1 MSYLA
6 RASRFATLSG
16 FERCGELAVGRSA
29 EMQRA
34 GSTPA
39 GKGGARKDR
48 QEQEV
53 NVQVLLRCRP
63 AEPEEAAK
71 QPQIV
76 NCSEYNREVS
86 VSQTAS
92 SRPIART
99 YHFDRVFGPECGQDA
114 IYRHAVTGIVE
125 EVLEGFN
132 CCIFAYG
139 QTGTGKTYTMQGET
153 DSRPDSS
160 QCMPDDAGVIP
171 RAVDHIFRA
180 LEAAGAEYSI
190 KCTFLEL
197 YNEEITDLLSKEDI
211 TNPNERKRL
220 QLMEDQKGQVLV
232 RGLEEVT
239 VTNSDEIFKVLEDGT
254 ARRKTAETMLNKQ
267 SSRSHSVF
275 SITIH
280 IKEPTVDGEELIK
293 CGKLNL
299 VDLAG
304 SENISRS
311 GSNQKDSRTRE
322 AGEIN
327 KSLLTLGR
335 VITALVERGNHVPY
349 RDSKLTRLL
358 RDALGGRSKT
368 CIIATVAPTLQHL
381 DETLST
387 LDYAHRAKNIR
398 NKPELNQKMT
408 KAAHIKELTQEIERL
423 KNELDAMREEKGVY
437 LPQEK
442 YNAEMQEKSRLQSR
456 CEEIEAEIETYK
468 QQYEEMVHKFEEQSK
483 KIESEENARREA
495 DDKLQRTYD
504 ALHATRS
511 ELERHMQHHSQTMQ
525 QTHAHTL
532 CGKGTGEEDTAT
544 LPERASSLKSSL
556 QQSVSAVQSMYDSMH
571 AMTDAENCEP
581 EEVRSLN
588 SNVASKIGKI
598 ETAFLNAI
606 DEHKVYHQRIAHN
619 VDRLLSE
626 LQSTQSQQSDDAS
639 EIVEKTHHNAQSASE
654 SASAMAEEVSAIW
667 QSTLC
672 ASEQKKADALSK
684 LKSMRESSVENIGN
698 SLVSNST
705 AKQQLMQMV
714 EQQREASNELVRSAE
729 EIASSARQSLE
740 KLANSA
746 SHMAQQVQDGREES
760 VGALHQMQSDV
771 RNVQRA
777 GKEELMQ
784 QISSLLDSHM
794 QKAYDTLR
802 AGAQSA
808 ETAVDTSTQQLKS
821 DAIAMQE
828 QAGSGSAALSVPV
841 TGTKRQAETSIAALD
856 ESSKK
861 ASTLLE
867 SSHSSAE
874 EASSCLRENEPS
886 ISSVV
891 DQMYTELGE
900 HARSAQKKQEER
912 KQSVHHALQK
922 VQNDATSTINTM
934 ERNLTERYK
943 AMEERITTMSRAN
956 EQNAANVQYSAREGG
971 DHRGAQ
977 QQRGNGEED
986 SIEEQ
991 ENVENLGLRVNVG
1004 DASTAG
1010 GVAEAAAAPAGKNN
1024 QSGGST
1030 PKEATPPRS
1039 ALQERG
1045 PNTQA
1050 SDEGSGGE

>member
-1 MSYLA
+1 
-6 RASRFATLSG
+6 
-16 FERCGELAVGRSA
+16 
-29 EMQRA
+29 
-34 GSTPA
+34 
-39 GKGGARKDR
+39 
-48 QEQEV
+48 
-53 NVQVLLRCRP
+53 
-63 AEPEEAAK
+63 
-71 QPQIV
+71 
-76 NCSEYNREVS
+76 
-86 VSQTAS
+86 
-92 SRPIART
+92 
-99 YHFDRVFGPECGQDA
+99 
-114 IYRHAVTGIVE
+114 
-125 EVLEGFN
+125 
-132 CCIFAYG
+132 
-139 QTGTGKTYTMQGET
+139 
-153 DSRPDSS
+153 
-160 QCMPDDAGVIP
+160 
-171 RAVDHIFRA
+171 
-180 LEAAGAEYSI
+180 
-190 KCTFLEL
+190 
-197 YNEEITDLLSKEDI
+197 
-211 TNPNERKRL
+211 
-220 QLMEDQKGQVLV
+220 
-232 RGLEEVT
+232 
-239 VTNSDEIFKVLEDGT
+239 
-254 ARRKTAETMLNKQ
+254 
-267 SSRSHSVF
+267 
-275 SITIH
+275 
-280 IKEPTVDGEELIK
+280 
-293 CGKLNL
+293 
-299 VDLAG
+299 
-304 SENISRS
+304 
-311 GSNQKDSRTRE
+311 
-322 AGEIN
+322 
-327 KSLLTLGR
+327 
-335 VITALVERGNHVPY
+335 
-349 RDSKLTRLL
+349 
-358 RDALGGRSKT
+358 
-368 CIIATVAPTLQHL
+368 
-381 DETLST
+381 
-387 LDYAHRAKNIR
+387 
-398 NKPELNQKMT
+398 
-408 KAAHIKELTQEIERL
+408 
-423 KNELDAMREEKGVY
+423 
-437 LPQEK
+437 
-442 YNAEMQEKSRLQSR
+442 
-456 CEEIEAEIETYK
+456 
-468 QQYEEMVHKFEEQSK
+468 
-483 KIESEENARREA
+483 
-495 DDKLQRTYD
+495 
-504 ALHATRS
+504 
-511 ELERHMQHHSQTMQ
+511 
-525 QTHAHTL
+525 
-532 CGKGTGEEDTAT
+532 
-544 LPERASSLKSSL
+544 
-556 QQSVSAVQSMYDSMH
+556 MH

-598 ETAFLNAI
+598 ETAFLNAV
-606 DEHKVYHQRIAHN
+606 DEHKLYHQRIAQN

-639 EIVEKTHHNAQSASE
+639 EIQERTHHNAQSASE

-684 LKSMRESSVENIGN
+684 LKSMRESSVESIGN
-698 SLVSNST
+698 SLVSNSS

-746 SHMAQQVQDGREES
+746 SQMAQQVQDGREES

-900 HARSAQKKQEER
+900 NARSAQKKQEER
-912 KQSVHHALQK
+912 GQSMHHALQK
-922 VQNDATSTINTM
+922 VQKDATSTINTM

-943 AMEERITTMSRAN
+943 AMEERMTTMSRAN

-977 QQRGNGEED
+977 QQRGVGEED

-991 ENVENLGLRVNVG
+991 ENVESLGLRVNVG

-1024 QSGGST
+1024 QSG
-1030 PKEATPPRS
+1030 EATPPRS